1 VTTDEQ
7 GQWSQLAGE
16 NAANPPPLTATKRAK
31 ITRELHPGG
40 FDQVPLPARMTVPG
54 IWVYGRRAVP
64 TRPRRAPRRCGPVRD
79 SGARTSRSS
88 CSPTWGTACSMCRRS
103 TRARCRPYWRGST
116 STCGRAEPR
125 GRDPVE
131 SPPSSGHHTA
141 QARHAEQPR
150 RALMIAGLAVT
161 EGDEARR
168 RRDRQPGVPSPS
180 QGRRCSM
187 SGLTLATWPDDL
199 A

>member
-1 VTTDEQ
+1 MEP
-7 GQWSQLAGE
+7 ARRRERGE
-16 NAANPPPLTATKRAK
+16 PAAADRDQARGDHPGAA
-31 ITRELHPGG
+31 PGG

-88 CSPTWGTACSMCRRS
+88 CSPSRGTACSMCRRP
-103 TRARCRPYWRGST
+103 TRARCRPCWRGST
-116 STCGRAEPR
+116 STRGRAEPR

-180 QGRRCSM
+180 QGRR
-187 SGLTLATWPDDL
+187 DL
-199 A
+199 GVDPGRRDLHPPAPVP